1 MLKKTQRFPEGFSDR
16 KRNII
21 MTKKHATRLLAAL
34 SITVPAM
41 LPPSVQLPSQ
51 RALAQNQSAQKSF
64 AFYFKND
71 HPLNTQLIDAL
82 KDGDPDANYNVLNSQ
97 GSGNIEALL
106 AAVAAF
112 YLEHVNEP
120 TTTRSGLTLQFEDQ
134 NLSWSEVRQLATA
147 DWVLVPDWNWAE
159 TSLDKIVL
167 GDVDGVPT
175 WAILAENTLSL
186 TLTPYQFEANQFVAG
201 TPIYRNWNISR
212 KIPIR
217 DTQQL
222 EQVVQKGTG
231 RKVSIAESG
240 DHGAILAVVRQFP
253 TFKGMMGQDPSE
265 YFAEAAAQNI
275 TSQRA
280 ERILR
285 SLQARSGN
293 TNTPQNNTPNTNNQ
307 NNQNNTPN
315 TPRTPGK
322 GIGLGIAIKGGT
334 IPLWINGT
342 SQQYIFDPLNLFVPA
357 AGLDIRYNLGN
368 LTGWDDFYITL
379 GGATNVQLVSQTQQD
394 ASQPPPI
401 QGVPVQNPFAAA
413 MGIIGE
419 LGLAKRWRFGD
430 YYLEGSLKGGMMGGL
445 LMDSGVINQFTGFPD
460 TPYTFTFGGTVGLG
474 GGWQINDN
482 FALGLETG
490 FRYYADGFWTDSI
503 GNPVAFPFLSAVG
516 PVLQVSVEYMF

>member
-1 MLKKTQRFPEGFSDR
+1 
-16 KRNII
+16 
-21 MTKKHATRLLAAL
+21 MTKKYATRLLAAL
-34 SITVPAM
+34 SITLPAV
-41 LPPSVQLPSQ
+41 LPPSAQLPFQ
-51 RALAQNQSAQKSF
+51 RAMAQSAQKSF

-71 HPLNTQLIDAL
+71 HPLNAQLIDAL
-82 KDGDPDANYNVLNSQ
+82 KDGEPDARYNVLSSQ
-97 GSGNIEALL
+97 GSSNIDAML

-120 TTTRSGLTLQFEDQ
+120 ATTRSGLTLQFEDQ
-134 NLSWSEVRQLATA
+134 NLSWSDVRQLATA

-159 TSLDKIVL
+159 TTLDKIVL

-186 TLTPYQFEANQFVAG
+186 TLTPYQFEANQFTAG

-222 EQVVQKGTG
+222 EQVVEKGTG
-231 RKVSIAESG
+231 SKVSIAQSS
-240 DHGAILAVVRQFP
+240 DHAAILNVVRQFP
-253 TFKGMMGQDPSE
+253 TFKGLMGQDPSQ

-293 TNTPQNNTPNTNNQ
+293 SSPQNNTNQNNNNNTNNTQ
-307 NNQNNTPN
+307 NNS
-315 TPRTPGK
+315 PRNPGK
-322 GIGLGIAIKGGT
+322 GIGLGIALKGGT

-342 SQQYIFDPLNLFVPA
+342 SQMFFFDPLNLFVPA

-368 LTGWDDFYITL
+368 LTGWDDFYVVL
-379 GGATNVQLVSQTQQD
+379 GGSTNVQLVSQNQQD

-460 TPYTFTFGGTVGLG
+460 TPYTITFGGTLGLG

-503 GNPVAFPFLSAVG
+503 GTPVAYPFLSALG
-516 PVLQVSVEYMF
+516 PVLQLSVEYMF